1 MKNSVNP
8 KKAKKRIVFFDF
20 DNTIT
25 MGDVLDD
32 MLERYSINFK
42 WQELEKK
49 WKDGEIGSKECLE
62 GQIKGIRI
70 TKREL
75 DNYLSR
81 VKIDPYFKVLLKYLR
96 SKKIKTLIVSD
107 NFDYILKRILRN
119 NRIALQSI
127 YANSVRFNNNRLRP
141 SFPHTNPKCGD
152 CAHCKQTTVQAK
164 SGKGS
169 LSIFIGDG
177 QSDVC
182 AARDANVV
190 FAKDSLKKHFQQEH
204 LPHVPI
210 SGLKDV
216 YNYLKERE
224 R

>member
-1 MKNSVNP
+1 MKNTVKP
-8 KKAKKRIVFFDF
+8 KKAKKRVVFFDF

-32 MLERYSINFK
+32 MLVRYSINLK

-49 WKDGEIGSKECLE
+49 WKDGEIGSRKCLE
-62 GQIKGIRI
+62 GQIKNIRI

-75 DNYLSR
+75 DNYLAG
-81 VKIDPYFKVLLKYLR
+81 VKIDPYFKVLLQYLR
-96 SKKIKTLIVSD
+96 SKKIKTLILSD
-107 NFDYILKRILRN
+107 NFDYILKKILKN
-119 NRIALQSI
+119 NKISGQTV
-127 YANSVRFNNNRLRP
+127 YANRVNFDNDRLQP
-141 SFPHTNPKCGD
+141 CFPYTNSKCGD
-152 CAHCKQTTVQAK
+152 CAHCKKTTVLAN
-164 SGKGS
+164 SGRDS
-169 LSIFIGDG
+169 LSIYIGDG
-177 QSDVC
+177 QSDIC

-190 FAKDSLKKHFQQEH
+190 FAKDSLREHFQKEN

-216 YNYLKERE
+216 YKYLKERE